1 MQDQRDATIKKQLDD
16 QAAKIRKD
24 VGYVEDS
31 SGGIVD
37 AGDRRSARQRR
48 LERYLNV
55 SDLGTLSDETLQNYI
70 NDYTNGENSE
80 LAAAGWI
87 L

>member
-1 MQDQRDATIKKQLDD
+1 MQDQRDAAIKKQLDD

-24 VGYVEDS
+24 AGAVETSVGGVVE
-31 SGGIVD
+31 

-80 LAAAGWI
+80 LAAAPWI